1 MMRIFSADKM
11 ANISPASIKKIMKSL
26 NSSITDSGAAELA
39 RILEDKARE
48 ISIHAVENAKK
59 ANRSKVTKEDIK
71 DYIMKNGDG
80 TS

>member
-1 MMRIFSADKM
+1 M

-59 ANRSKVTKEDIK
+59 ASRSKVTKEDIK